1 VEPTGPASLA
11 WPGDLDFDPDALI
24 WGGRR
29 RPDGARPAHLLRFI
43 APRRLRPDSQPKRT
57 CGDPRFGR
65 FCHAGYRQAA
75 KRCRGRTRMTHDA
88 GPETSQTDRARR
100 SRQQEADLIEWA
112 RYNRRLL
119 AMHDLVGTGT
129 TGTMLERELELR

>member
-29 RPDGARPAHLLRFI
+29 RPDRGLVRRTSSGFI

-57 CGDPRFGR
+57 CGGSPIRALLPCWVQAGGETLPRPDQG
-65 FCHAGYRQAA
+65 
-75 KRCRGRTRMTHDA
+75 
-88 GPETSQTDRARR
+88 
-100 SRQQEADLIEWA
+100 
-112 RYNRRLL
+112 
-119 AMHDLVGTGT
+119 
-129 TGTMLERELELR
+129 